1 MKKLI
6 KIRSLLK
13 LKEILLGENTTF
25 DLQKAIPSLEMMKLK
40 ILIKTLIDI
49 FNLEIW
55 ILLIEDIRWT
65 RLIILFLVLEFS

>member
-25 DLQKAIPSLEMMKLK
+25 DLQKAIPSLEMMKL
-40 ILIKTLIDI
+40 
-49 FNLEIW
+49 
-55 ILLIEDIRWT
+55 
-65 RLIILFLVLEFS
+65 